1 MVSCRRYILEQKIR
15 FLDIYEEIESVSAAA
30 RKIGIARGTCRN
42 WVQLKDQ
49 LREDYERSLLPIE
62 QHDEVRK
69 FKKFSLE
76 EKINCIKAVEI
87 GIPLGETA
95 QQYDCDEKSVRNWY
109 KGRDALL
116 ALYYTQND
124 AHEVNNDLKNLK
136 PTPCVVGEDKV
147 PSDEVN
153 KDLSKKIKAQAKEI
167 EYLQDK
173 IAFLENLN
181 TILKDRTGPIK
192 KKIVSQQSKDV
203 SNREEEM

>member
-1 MVSCRRYILEQKIR
+1 ME
-15 FLDIYEEIESVSAAA
+15 A
-30 RKIGIARGTCRN
+30 
-42 WVQLKDQ
+42 
-49 LREDYERSLLPIE
+49 
-62 QHDEVRK
+62 
-69 FKKFSLE
+69 
-76 EKINCIKAVEI
+76 
-87 GIPLGETA
+87 A

-124 AHEVNNDLKNLK
+124 AHEVAPNLNDLE
-136 PTPCVVGEDKV
+136 PTPPEVGEDEV
-147 PSDEVN
+147 PKDELN

-181 TILKDRTGPIK
+181 KISQRTYRSCK
-192 KKIVSQQSKDV
+192 KKNNSQQSNDA

>member
-1 MVSCRRYILEQKIR
+1 MGYRRFTMEQKIR
-15 FLDIYEEIESVSAAA
+15 FLDLYEELGTAAGA
-30 RKIGIARGTCRN
+30 AKKAGVPREACRR
-42 WVQLKDQ
+42 WLRQKER

-62 QHDEVRK
+62 QHEEARK

-87 GIPLGETA
+87 GTPFWEAA

-124 AHEVNNDLKNLK
+124 AHEVETNLNDLE
-136 PTPCVVGEDKV
+136 PTPPEVGENEV
-147 PSDEVN
+147 PKDELN
-153 KDLSKKIKAQAKEI
+153 KDLSKKIKAQSKEI

-181 TILKDRTGPIK
+181 KILKERTSPVK
-192 KKIVSQQSKDV
+192 KKNNLQQSNDA